1 VKKAGATYLVCPGLF
16 AFGRKPQTMFIVM
29 GFIGLSLIVVVLWD
43 VFETIVLPRRVTR
56 RFRLTRAFYRALW
69 FPWSTLAGWIKRSK
83 KRETFLS
90 VFGPLSLLIL
100 LVLWAATLVFGFA
113 LLQWSFGSHIHQV
126 NGPSGFF
133 SDLYY
138 SGTTFFTLGLGDIA
152 PLDPASRA
160 LTVIE
165 ASLGFALLA
174 LVIGYFPVLY
184 QAFSR
189 REVNISMLDARA
201 GTPPTAAE
209 LLRRHQEGQS
219 LESLDQLLRDWEMWA
234 ADLMESHL
242 SYPVLCFFRS
252 QHDNQ
257 SWLAALS
264 TVLDACSLVMVGI
277 DGIPKWQAQ
286 LTFKMARH
294 AVVDISQT
302 FNASPVKHDGA
313 RLSKSDLATLRM
325 MLSETGVALRDE
337 EGDEATL
344 DELRSMYEPY
354 TRVLSRYL
362 MMPLPGWL
370 PKARASDNW
379 QTSAFENARL
389 APDQPFRKCMDSA
402 KKAKTQSAA
411 VLSEQSK

>member
-1 VKKAGATYLVCPGLF
+1 
-16 AFGRKPQTMFIVM
+16 MFLL
-29 GFIGLSLIVVVLWD
+29 IGLIGVVLIVVVLWD

-56 RFRLTRAFYRALW
+56 RFRLTRFFYRLIWA
-69 FPWSTLAGWIKRSK
+69 PCSALAGKIHKSKR
-83 KRETFLS
+83 RETFLS
-90 VFGPLSLLIL
+90 IFGPLSLLML
-100 LVLWAATLVFGFA
+100 LVMWATTLVFGFA
-113 LLQWSFGSHIHQV
+113 FIHWAVGSQINPL
-126 NGPSGFF
+126 NGSAGFF
-133 SDLYY
+133 TDIYY

-152 PLDPASRA
+152 PIDPVARTM
-160 LTVIE
+160 TVIE
-165 ASLGFALLA
+165 AGMGLGLLA

-209 LLRRHQEGQS
+209 LLRRHQEAGS
-219 LESLDQLLRDWEMWA
+219 LDGLDQLLRDWELWA

-257 SWLAALS
+257 SWLAALN

-277 DGIPKWQAQ
+277 DGTPKWQAQ

-294 AVVDISQT
+294 AVVDISQI
-302 FNASPVKHDGA
+302 FNTSPVKHDGE
-313 RLSKSDLATLRM
+313 RLPKKDLATLRLV
-325 MLSETGVALRDE
+325 LSECGVALRNE
-337 EGDEATL
+337 PGDEDTL
-344 DELRSMYEPY
+344 EELRAMYEPY

-379 QTSAFENARL
+379 QTSAWENTSP
-389 APDQPFRKCMDSA
+389 APDQPFRKCLLKAPSA
-402 KKAKTQSAA
+402 KAQARSAA
-411 VLSEQSK
+411 ALTERPD

>member
-1 VKKAGATYLVCPGLF
+1 MPIA
-16 AFGRKPQTMFIVM
+16 
-29 GFIGLSLIVVVLWD
+29 IGLIGLVLIVVVLWD

-56 RFRLTRAFYRALW
+56 RFRLTRFFYRVVW
-69 FPWSTLAGWIKRSK
+69 VPWSAIARRFRKSK

-90 VFGPLSLLIL
+90 VFGPLSLLGL
-100 LVLWAATLVFGFA
+100 LVLWGITLVFGFA
-113 LLQWSFGSHIHQV
+113 LLHWAFGSHIQVV
-126 NGPSGFF
+126 NGQAGFF

-152 PLDPASRA
+152 PTGTAARA
-160 LTVIE
+160 MTVIE
-165 ASLGFALLA
+165 ASVGFGLLA

-201 GTPPTAAE
+201 GTPPTAAQ
-209 LLRRHQEGQS
+209 LLRRHREGQS
-219 LESLDQLLRDWEMWA
+219 LESLDQFLRDWEMWA

-257 SWLAALS
+257 SWLAALN
-264 TVLDACSLVMVGI
+264 TVLDTCSLVMVGI

-294 AVVDISQT
+294 AVVDIAQV
-302 FNASPVKHDGA
+302 FNTSPVNKDGA
-313 RLSKSDLATLRM
+313 RLGPEDLLTLRRI
-325 MLSETGVALRDE
+325 LSEVGVELRNED
-337 EGDEATL
+337 GDETTL
-344 DELRSMYEPY
+344 AELRAMYEPY
-354 TRVLSRYL
+354 TDVLSRYL

-370 PKARASDNW
+370 PKERASDNW
-379 QTSAFENARL
+379 QTSAWENAPSAADR
-389 APDQPFRKCMDSA
+389 PIRKCLLTDA
-402 KKAKTQSAA
+402 ARKTKPTS
-411 VLSEQSK
+411 VVPVTDRPD

>member
-1 VKKAGATYLVCPGLF
+1 MSVLIGL
-16 AFGRKPQTMFIVM
+16 
-29 GFIGLSLIVVVLWD
+29 IGLSLIVVVLWD

-56 RFRLTRAFYRALW
+56 RFRLTRAFYRLIW
-69 FPWSTLAGWIKRSK
+69 IPWSAIARGIKK
-83 KRETFLS
+83 NKQRETFLS
-90 VFGPLSLLIL
+90 VFGPLSLLAL

-113 LLQWSFGSHIHQV
+113 SLHWALGSHISLV
-126 NGPSGFF
+126 NGHAGFL

-152 PLDPASRA
+152 PVGGAARA
-160 LTVIE
+160 MTVIE
-165 ASLGFALLA
+165 ASLGFGLLA

-209 LLRRHQEGQS
+209 ILRRHQEGQS
-219 LESLDQLLRDWEMWA
+219 LDNLDQLLRDWELWA

-257 SWLAALS
+257 SWLAALNA
-264 TVLDACSLVMVGI
+264 VLDTCSLVMVGI

-294 AVVDISQT
+294 ALVDISQI
-302 FNASPVKHDGA
+302 FNASPVKQDGG
-313 RLSKSDLATLRM
+313 RLPKKDLETLRLI
-325 MLSETGVALRDE
+325 LSETGVALRNE
-337 EGDEATL
+337 AGDETIL
-344 DELRSMYEPY
+344 EELRAMYEPY
-354 TRVLSRYL
+354 TRVLSAYL

-379 QTSAFENARL
+379 QTSAFENTAP
-389 APDQPFRKCMDSA
+389 APDQPFRKCMITA
-402 KKAKTQSAA
+402 VGKKIQTHGKVAA
-411 VLSEQSK
+411 GDRAD

>member
-1 VKKAGATYLVCPGLF
+1 
-16 AFGRKPQTMFIVM
+16 MFILI
-29 GFIGLSLIVVVLWD
+29 GFIGLALIVVVLWD

-56 RFRLTRAFYRALW
+56 RFRLTRAFYRLVW
-69 FPWSTLAGWIKRSK
+69 LPWSAIALRLKKSK
-83 KRETFLS
+83 QREIFLS
-90 VFGPLSLLIL
+90 IFGPLSLLVL

-113 LLQWSFGSHIHQV
+113 LLHWAFGSHISL
-126 NGPSGFF
+126 PSGRAGLL

-152 PLDPASRA
+152 PVGGVARA
-160 LTVIE
+160 ITVIE
-165 ASLGFALLA
+165 ASLGFGLLA

-209 LLRRHQEGQS
+209 MLRRHQEAHS
-219 LESLDQLLRDWEMWA
+219 LESLDGLLRDWEMWA

-257 SWLAALS
+257 SWLSALNA
-264 TVLDACSLVMVGI
+264 VLDTCSLVMVGI

-294 AVVDISQT
+294 AVVYISRI
-302 FNASPVKHDGA
+302 FHACPPKHDGA
-313 RLSKSDLATLRM
+313 RLTRKDLDTLRSV
-325 MLSETGVALRDE
+325 LSSTRVALRNK
-337 EGDEATL
+337 EGDENTIAQ
-344 DELRSMYEPY
+344 RRAMYEPY
-354 TRVLSRYL
+354 THVLSRYL

-379 QTSAFENARL
+379 QTSAFENAAP
-389 APDQPFRKCMDSA
+389 APDQPFRKCMIGAVA
-402 KKAKTQSAA
+402 KKVQTRGTIGGSDS
-411 VLSEQSK
+411 VD

>member
-1 VKKAGATYLVCPGLF
+1 
-16 AFGRKPQTMFIVM
+16 MFIL
-29 GFIGLSLIVVVLWD
+29 IGVIGVVLIVVVLWD

-56 RFRLTRAFYRALW
+56 RFRLTRAFYRSMW
-69 FPWSTLAGWIKRSK
+69 SPWSSIARRVNKSK

-90 VFGPLSLLIL
+90 VFGPLSLLML
-100 LVLWAATLVFGFA
+100 LVFWAASLVFGFA
-113 LLQWSFGSHIHQV
+113 LLHWAFGSHIYTAS
-126 NGPSGFF
+126 GPASLFT
-133 SDLYY
+133 DLYY

-152 PLDPASRA
+152 PINPAARA
-160 LTVIE
+160 MTVIE
-165 ASLGFALLA
+165 ASLGFGLLA

-209 LLRRHQEGQS
+209 LLRRHQEAQS
-219 LESLDQLLRDWEMWA
+219 IESLDQLLRDWEMWA

-257 SWLAALS
+257 SWLGALN

-294 AVVDISQT
+294 AVVDISQI
-302 FNASPVKHDGA
+302 FNTSPVKQDGA
-313 RLSKSDLATLRM
+313 RLPKKDLATLRLI
-325 MLSETGVALRDE
+325 LSDCGVALRNE
-337 EGDEATL
+337 PGDEDTL
-344 DELRSMYEPY
+344 EELRAMYEPY
-354 TRVLSRYL
+354 TRVLSGYL

-379 QTSAFENARL
+379 QTSAFENASP
-389 APDQPFRKCMDSA
+389 APDQPFRKCLISA
-402 KKAKTQSAA
+402 RPGKVPATSAGA
-411 VLSEQSK
+411 LTERSD